1 MPSPRTWVGTGS
13 AVAQVGPCCPVAELV
28 VLLLPAVG
36 VEMAD
41 LPHLVEE
48 AGKLDSQ
55 RSEEEAGP
63 ASSVMVVES
72 LTRPIPRCP
81 LGWVPC

>member
-1 MPSPRTWVGTGS
+1 MPNPRTWVGTGS
-13 AVAQVGPCCPVAELV
+13 AVAQVDPCCLVAVAEPV
-28 VLLLPAVG
+28 VRLLPAVG

-55 RSEEEAGP
+55 HSEEEVGP
-63 ASSVMVVES
+63 AGSES

-81 LGWVPC
+81 LGWVPY